1 MGGPV
6 ETFLFLGCK
15 ESKLCDFGVQRTDA
29 CLPLRLDILKQPR
42 QRRGSFQR
50 ALILLPSRM
59 APLLSFREE
68 DPGMSYFCQ
77 KPFPVINMLT
87 NAVK

>member
-1 MGGPV
+1 MRHFFPW
-6 ETFLFLGCK
+6 K
-15 ESKLCDFGVQRTDA
+15 RESKLCDFGVERTDA

-42 QRRGSFQR
+42 QRWDHFR
-50 ALILLPSRM
+50 ALDSITFPHGPI
-59 APLLSFREE
+59 AFFREE